1 MDRTPALLPSDP
13 LSQSFPDDGPE
24 GHEGEPSAV
33 EDLQAAL
40 RPAWVDVDLG
50 ALERN
55 VAAIRARIDGP
66 SKPLLMAV
74 VKADAYGHGAVG
86 IAPVLEAAGVD
97 WLGVALLEEG
107 AVIRRAGVRLPILVL
122 GTARPEKIA
131 LYRRYG
137 LTPTLSSMAEIA
149 RWREW
154 TAGEPAASTP
164 QEVHLKV
171 NTGMG
176 RLGVSLDEA
185 PRALALVRESPGLR
199 LAGLL
204 SHFGDADD
212 LASPR
217 NAAQENAFAAVLVLL
232 NPEERERILIHMA
245 NSAAALHLP
254 ESRFAL
260 VRIGIALYGLDPVPA
275 DPERPDDATSAAA
288 ARNPLEPAL
297 LEPVMSV
304 RARIVQL
311 REVPAGTALSYGGRT
326 VTRRRSRIAV
336 VPVGYADGYAWRLTG
351 RAEALVRGSRVP
363 VAGSVTMDMT
373 LIDATDV
380 GGEVGEEVV
389 LLGRQGGE
397 EIRATELAAHA
408 GTISW
413 EILCHLGLRLPR
425 RYVREGRVEELM
437 SRFSR
442 EDS

>member
-1 MDRTPALLPSDP
+1 
-13 LSQSFPDDGPE
+13 
-24 GHEGEPSAV
+24 V

-40 RPAWVDVDLG
+40 RPAWVDVDVA
-50 ALERN
+50 ALEGN
-55 VAAIRARIDGP
+55 LAKIRERLAGSP
-66 SKPLLMAV
+66 AKTMAV

-86 IAPVLEAAGVD
+86 VSRVLEGAGVD

-107 AVIRRAGVRLPILVL
+107 AEIRRAGVRVPILVL

-131 LYRRYG
+131 LYARYG
-137 LTPTLSSMAEIA
+137 LTPTLSSLAELVH
-149 RWREW
+149 WRDW
-154 TAGEPAASTP
+154 TAGQREAQP
-164 QEVHLKV
+164 VHLKV
-171 NTGMG
+171 DTGMG
-176 RLGVSLDEA
+176 RLGVAVGEV
-185 PRALALVRESPGLR
+185 PRALEILRGGTGLR

-212 LASPR
+212 PTSPR
-217 NAAQENAFAAVLVLL
+217 NPAQEERFAGVLALL
-232 NPEERERILIHMA
+232 TPDERETILIHMA
-245 NSAAALHLP
+245 NSAAALHRP

-260 VRIGIALYGLDPVPA
+260 VRMGIAIYGLDPVPGGGAA
-275 DPERPDDATSAAA
+275 DLQPVD
-288 ARNPLEPAL
+288 LK
-297 LEPVMSV
+297 PVMSV

-351 RAEALVRGSRVP
+351 KAEALARGSRVP

-373 LIDATDV
+373 LLDVTDA
-380 GGEVGEEVV
+380 GAELGEEVV
-389 LLGRQGGE
+389 LLGRQGAE
-397 EIRATELAAHA
+397 EITARELAAHA

-442 EDS
+442 EET